1 MSDLK
6 QTIAKQADNVLS
18 RNDKVNTSLTNL
30 DRSPYRK
37 SQLDTSVSGA
47 NKSVYDTASSN
58 NRSVLKGGKF

>member
-6 QTIAKQADNVLS
+6 QALAKQADNALS

-37 SQLDTSVSGA
+37 S
-47 NKSVYDTASSN
+47 
-58 NRSVLKGGKF
+58 